1 VTRRSPVRFRS
12 APRFYR
18 VHILDL
24 RSIAYLTTKPE
35 TIIKQVGELSEIH
48 SKLLLQFKDWLI
60 DEEDSMLSNAAN
72 YLRVLKLFSNEL
84 GEKDFKKVTREDILE
99 FLDKRKK
106 SIDADPD
113 KRWVRTWNDYLNRL
127 IGFYRW
133 LANYESGKDREDWNT
148 PEPFSSIKKKKDKRD
163 CSYSPNDVW
172 SEEEL
177 LLVVKYCD
185 NVRDKVIFTLCWDM
199 ASRNQEIV
207 KMRIRDIVLK
217 EKYAEASTAWD
228 TKTGTRTNLII
239 LGFPYLRDLL
249 NKHPFA
255 SGPNAFLILSRTTM
269 KPLSPD
275 SLWRIADTL
284 KKRITKMVKDKTI
297 KGEDREKSIRLLKKP
312 WNPYLL
318 GRHSSLTE
326 KSDILNDFQLKQYAG
341 WEINSTRP
349 RTYVHRKGKQ
359 VINPLLQEHGIIEK
373 QERKPTRKECSK
385 CGYINTTEATLCSKC
400 SFVFN
405 ARAWEQTK
413 LEEQQEKRDL
423 DLTISALKQKIE
435 NLEQN
440 QYDEQKR
447 FEQYLEDREQ
457 KKKQELEDEIMRREQ
472 SKKIISDN

>member
-1 VTRRSPVRFRS
+1 M
-12 APRFYR
+12 
-18 VHILDL
+18 
-24 RSIAYLTTKPE
+24 TTKPE
-35 TIIKQVGELSEIH
+35 TVIKQIEELPEIH
-48 SKLLLQFKDWLI
+48 SRPLLQFKDWLV
-60 DEEDSMLSNAAN
+60 DEEDSMLTNAAN
-72 YLRVLKLFSNEL
+72 YLRVLKLFSFDF
-84 GEKDFKKVTREDILE
+84 GEKDFRDVTKEDVLN

-106 SIDADPD
+106 SIEIDPE

-133 LANYESGKDREDWNT
+133 FTNHESGKAREDWDT
-148 PEPFSSIKKKKDKRD
+148 PEPFNSIKKKKDKRD

-177 LLVVKYCD
+177 LLAVKYCD
-185 NVRDKVIFTLCWDM
+185 NTRDKVILTLCWDM

-228 TKTGTRTNLII
+228 TKTGTRTNPII
-239 LGFPYLRDLL
+239 IGFPYLRDLL

-255 SGPNAFLILSRTTM
+255 SEPNAFLILSRTSM
-269 KPLSPD
+269 KPLNPD
-275 SLWRIADTL
+275 SLWRVSDTL
-284 KKRITKMVKDKTI
+284 KKRISKMIKEKTI
-297 KGEDREKSIRLLKKP
+297 KGEDREKLVKLLQKP

-318 GRHSSLTE
+318 GRHSSITE

-359 VINPLLQEHGIIEK
+359 VINPLLEEHGIIEK

-385 CGYINTTEATLCSKC
+385 CGHINTTEATLCSKC
-400 SFVFN
+400 SFVLN

-413 LEEQQEKRDL
+413 LEEAQEKKDL

-435 NLEQN
+435 NLEQS
-440 QYDEQKR
+440 QSDEQKR
-447 FEQYLEDREQ
+447 FEQYLEYRE
-457 KKKQELEDEIMRREQ
+457 KMKKQELEDELMRHDQAKR
-472 SKKIISDN
+472 S